1 MAASETNAT
10 RILVRAAIYSLLVN
24 VFLVI
29 MKLTLSFST
38 GNLSLAADAV
48 HSLIDIIGS
57 GRHGRRVLSR

>member
-10 RILVRAAIYSLLVN
+10 RIFVRAAIYSLLVN

-38 GNLSLAADAV
+38 
-48 HSLIDIIGS
+48 
-57 GRHGRRVLSR
+57 